1 MTRTEHILE
10 IITTI
15 LSNANL
21 EILDKYVESE
31 TVLEAKTAYSFII
44 AEKEEDF
51 YENQL
56 AFEMNSMILCY
67 IDFRLDDFNDSFTD
81 KKNEILQD
89 IEDSRISSDLTLSR
103 SIDNFVL
110 SSSVPKILSVSGNFD
125 TNYSKGILDIVFE
138 VKTLASPS

>member
-1 MTRTEHILE
+1 MTRTEHIID
-10 IITTI
+10 IINTI
-15 LSNANL
+15 LSNAGL

-31 TVLEAKTAYSFII
+31 TVLDAKTAYSFII

-56 AFEMNSMILCY
+56 AFEMTSMILCY

-81 KKNEILQD
+81 KKNLILQD
-89 IEDSRISSDLTLSR
+89 IEDSRISSDLTLSQ

-138 VKTLASPS
+138 VKTLASPK

>member
-1 MTRTEHILE
+1 MTRTQHIIE
-10 IITTI
+10 IINTI

-21 EILDKYVESE
+21 EILDKYVESDQ
-31 TVLEAKTAYSFII
+31 VLEAKTAYSFII

-56 AFEMNSMILCY
+56 AFEMTSMILCY
-67 IDFRLDDFNDSFTD
+67 IDFRIDDFNDSFTD
-81 KKNEILQD
+81 KKNLILQD

-125 TNYSKGILDIVFE
+125 TNYSKGILDLVFE
-138 VKTLASPS
+138 VKTLASPK

>member
-1 MTRTEHILE
+1 MTRTEHIIE
-10 IITTI
+10 IINTI
-15 LSNANL
+15 LSNAGL

-31 TVLEAKTAYSFII
+31 TVLDNKTAYSFII

-56 AFEMNSMILCY
+56 AFEINSMILCY

-138 VKTLASPS
+138 VKTLASPK

>member
-1 MTRTEHILE
+1 MKRTQHVIE
-10 IITTI
+10 IINTI

-21 EILDKYVESE
+21 EILDKYVESDQ
-31 TVLEAKTAYSFII
+31 VLEAKTAYSFII

-56 AFEMNSMILCY
+56 AFEMTSMILCY
-67 IDFRLDDFNDSFTD
+67 IDFRIDDFNDSFTD

-125 TNYSKGILDIVFE
+125 TNYSKGILDLVFE
-138 VKTLASPS
+138 IKTLSSPK